1 MQAKWQFYLF
11 LGAIVWWLL
20 PDGHNGKKDPPPL
33 PPPIEKLLYLLDLG
47 KYVVKKDGNQSW
59 LKDHNNNIIPF
70 SPVSFVKENRIST
83 ISDVKRVNQ
92 QITNDLRQC
101 TDEILNKNRSSS
113 SPQMHLLRAE
123 CLERK
128 GYNEND
134 LAYTR
139 VKFNI

>member
-1 MQAKWQFYLF
+1 M
-11 LGAIVWWLL
+11 
-20 PDGHNGKKDPPPL
+20 
-33 PPPIEKLLYLLDLG
+33 
-47 KYVVKKDGNQSW
+47 
-59 LKDHNNNIIPF
+59 
-70 SPVSFVKENRIST
+70 KENRIST